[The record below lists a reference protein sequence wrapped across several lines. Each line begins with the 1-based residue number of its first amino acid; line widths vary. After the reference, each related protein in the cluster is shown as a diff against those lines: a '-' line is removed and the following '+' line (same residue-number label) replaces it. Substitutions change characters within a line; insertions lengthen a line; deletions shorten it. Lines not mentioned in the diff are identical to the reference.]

1 MRQAIAAHGG
11 YRFLNR
17 KAKPMTDTQ
26 ENFDSGYEELK
37 AQEAAAA
44 ADRLKRGQSWDD
56 WLKIGVFLNIGRNK
70 AMLRAG
76 TNEPIGARYIKAFS
90 EWMAQYAWIGDI
102 DKATRTHA
110 MWCVDHLDDLARLR
124 ENMGLTQR
132 LAANHP
138 TTMRRKWDKAQ
149 KEQDK
154 APVEKK
160 EPRSAALE
168 RELEAVAA
176 ERDKWRHKAEKDG
189 SLFDLKQDSTKI
201 IAATIASNMSIY
213 RLRELAKA
221 LQVEIDR
228 VKIAQKQAG

>member
-1 MRQAIAAHGG
+1 
-11 YRFLNR
+11 
-17 KAKPMTDTQ
+17 MTDTQ
-26 ENFDSGYEELK
+26 EGFDSAFEELK

-56 WLKIGVFLNIGRNK
+56 WLAIGTFLNIGRNK

-90 EWMAQYAWIGDI
+90 EWMGSYSWIGDI

-110 MWCVDHLDDLARLR
+110 MWCVDHLDELLRLR

-132 LAANHP
+132 LTANHP
-138 TTMRRKWDKAQ
+138 TTMRRRWEKAQ
-149 KEQDK
+149 KELDK
-154 APVEKK
+154 PKADKK
-160 EPRSAALE
+160 EPASKRLE

-189 SLFDLKQDSTKI
+189 SLFDIKKDTPK
-201 IAATIASNMSIY
+201 TIAETMRHNVTVY
-213 RLRELAKA
+213 RLREIHKA
-221 LQVEIDR
+221 LGEELKV
-228 VKIAQKQAG
+228 ATALQKHAG

>member
-1 MRQAIAAHGG
+1 MGEA
-11 YRFLNR
+11 
-17 KAKPMTDTQ
+17 MTDAMQ
-26 ENFDSGYEELK
+26 EGFDSAFEELK
-37 AQEAAAA
+37 AQEAADA

-56 WLKIGVFLNIGRNK
+56 WLAIGTFLNIGRNK
-70 AMLRAG
+70 AMTRGG

-90 EWMAQYAWIGDI
+90 EWMGVYAWIGDI

-110 MWCVDHLDDLARLR
+110 MWCVDHLEELARLR

-132 LAANHP
+132 LTCNHP
-138 TTMRRKWDKAQ
+138 TTMRRRWDKAQ
-149 KEQDK
+149 KELDK
-154 APVEKK
+154 PKAEKK
-160 EPRSAALE
+160 EPKSVALE

-201 IAATIASNMSIY
+201 IAATIASNMSSY
-213 RLRELAKA
+213 RLRELHKA

-228 VKIAQKQAG
+228 IKSAQKQAG

>member
-1 MRQAIAAHGG
+1 MCVQ
-11 YRFLNR
+11 R

-26 ENFDSGYEELK
+26 EGFDSSFEELK
-37 AQEAAAA
+37 AQEAADA

-90 EWMAQYAWIGDI
+90 EWMALYAWIGDI

-110 MWCVDHLDDLARLR
+110 MWCVDHVDDLTRLR

-138 TTMRRKWDKAQ
+138 TTMRRRWDKAQ
-149 KEQDK
+149 KEIDK
-154 APVEKK
+154 PPTVERK
-160 EPRSAALE
+160 ESRADIIQ

-176 ERDKWRHKAEKDG
+176 ERDKWKHKAEKDG

-201 IAATIASNMSIY
+201 IASVIVANMSPH
-213 RLRELAKA
+213 RLRELHKA
-221 LQVEIDR
+221 LQTELDR
-228 VKIAQKQAG
+228 VKLAQKQAG